1 MFTRG
6 LYVSRCIVVTDT
18 VVSCATGGQ
27 LVVADYCSVLLLDVQ
42 LNVERILLHSDND
55 YNDDDYTERFSRPLR
70 LTYSSS
76 ARRLFVACRSQFVSV
91 YSWQPS
97 ITPVSPFVSET

>member
-1 MFTRG
+1 M
-6 LYVSRCIVVTDT
+6 
-18 VVSCATGGQ
+18 
-27 LVVADYCSVLLLDVQ
+27 VVADYCSVLLIDAQ
-42 LNVERILLHSDND
+42 LNVERILLHPDND
-55 YNDDDYTERFSRPLR
+55 NDNDDDDYDDYNTERFSRPLR

-97 ITPVSPFVSET
+97 ITSVLPFVSET